1 MILLDVAAV
10 MTQHVPTSRVLDR
23 LLDDAPPDEVTL
35 AWIMEQ
41 PEQRSFG
48 ILMLVMALV
57 GLVPDASTVIG
68 ALLVLPAVM
77 KTTDLL
83 WRLSI

>member
-77 KTTDLL
+77 KATDLL
-83 WRLSI
+83 WRLSV

>member
-1 MILLDVAAV
+1 

-57 GLVPDASTVIG
+57 GLVHGASTVIG

>member
-77 KTTDLL
+77 KATDVL
-83 WRLSI
+83 WRLSV

>member
-1 MILLDVAAV
+1 

-77 KTTDLL
+77 KATDLL
-83 WRLSI
+83 WRLSV